1 MALSNKERM
10 QRYRIKNPG
19 KERARIVAK
28 QKEKR
33 VIISA
38 YKIGKGCSKCG
49 YKEYACALDFH
60 HIIPKNK
67 NKAIAR
73 MIDDNY
79 SLDAIFKEIQKCVIL
94 CANCHRIKHFTN

>member
-28 QKEKR
+28 QKEKQ

-38 YKIGKGCSKCG
+38 YKIGKG
-49 YKEYACALDFH
+49 
-60 HIIPKNK
+60 
-67 NKAIAR
+67 
-73 MIDDNY
+73 
-79 SLDAIFKEIQKCVIL
+79 
-94 CANCHRIKHFTN
+94 